1 MNSISLKA
9 PAKINLFLDITGRL
23 PNGYHEI
30 ASVMQTVD
38 IFDYVKIEKADKTTV
53 RCSNSALDG
62 EGNIAYKAALR
73 FFEGAEI
80 DSGADIFID
89 KRIPMQAGM
98 AGGSAD
104 AAAVLFGL
112 NKIFDEPFSLEE
124 LCEIGAK
131 CGADVPFSLMGGTS
145 LAEGIGEKLSQI
157 APMPDCWLVIVKPDF
172 GMSTPESYKYYD
184 EHGLFALEHPDKH
197 EIIASLEQN
206 DLSSLSGKLY
216 NVLEHTVQNPVIGEI
231 KDSMLRLGAMGSMMT
246 GSGTAVFGIYDSV
259 QKAAAANE
267 ALSEKFD
274 SVFISRPCSAGVQI
288 DKSAAVYE
296 KFSELGINY
305 ERIDH
310 PAVYTM
316 EEMDSLGIFSKG
328 VVGKNLFLRDNK
340 GKRHFLVF
348 VFGDKHTDLAAIQ
361 DELGIKHVS
370 FGSAERLDKCLG
382 LTKGSVSPL
391 GVINDKEAAVEFII
405 DNDFKNYPCIGVHPN
420 QNTSTVWI
428 SFEDLIRIIRENGN
442 KIDFINI
449 ANE

>member
-38 IFDYVKIEKADKTTV
+38 IFDYVKVEKNEEIEV
-53 RCSNSALDG
+53 RCSRGNLDG
-62 EGNIAYKAALR
+62 DNNIAFKAAKL
-73 FFEGAEI
+73 FFEAAKI
-80 DSGADIFID
+80 DSGAKIFID

-112 NKIFDEPFSLEE
+112 NKLFDEPFSAEA
-124 LCEIGAK
+124 LCSIGAK
-131 CGADVPFSLMGGTS
+131 CGADVPFSLMGGTM
-145 LAEGIGEKLSQI
+145 LAEGIGEKLSPVS
-157 APMPDCWLVIVKPDF
+157 PMPDCWLVIVKPDF

-184 EHGLFALEHPDKH
+184 EHGLFALEHPDKQAFLG
-197 EIIASLEQN
+197 ILEQN
-206 DLSSLSGKLY
+206 DICMLAEKLC
-216 NVLEHTVQNPVIGEI
+216 NVLEHTVENPIIEKI
-231 KDSMLRLGAMGSMMT
+231 KNSMLSLGALGSMMT
-246 GSGTAVFGIYDSV
+246 GSGTAVFGIFDSV
-259 QKAAAANE
+259 HKAVAAKN

-274 SVFISRPCSAGVQI
+274 SVFLSRPCPFGVQP

-296 KFSELGINY
+296 RFSELGIEY

-310 PAVYTM
+310 PTVFTM
-316 EEMDSLGIFSKG
+316 EEMDSLGIFNKG

-348 VFGDKHTDLAAIQ
+348 VFGDKHANLEAIQ
-361 DELGIKHVS
+361 NELGIKHVS
-370 FGSAERLDKCLG
+370 FGSAERLDKYLG

-391 GVINDKEAAVEFII
+391 GVINDKNAEVEFII
-405 DNDFKNYPCIGVHPN
+405 DKDFADYPCVGVHPN
-420 QNTSTVWI
+420 QNTSTVWL
-428 SFEDLIRIIRENGN
+428 SFEDLIKVIRENGN
-442 KIDFINI
+442 KIDYIDI
-449 ANE
+449 